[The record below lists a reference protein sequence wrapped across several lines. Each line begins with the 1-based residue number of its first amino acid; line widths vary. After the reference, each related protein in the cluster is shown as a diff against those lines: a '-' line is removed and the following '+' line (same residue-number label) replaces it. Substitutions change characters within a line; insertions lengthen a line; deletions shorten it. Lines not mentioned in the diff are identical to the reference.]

1 MNERCSAHSEPHFV
15 FDMTRPLGVQR
26 VKNPMSLAEICRKI
40 DNKKYAEDPEKSIKL
55 FLRDLA
61 LIESNC
67 KRFNKVKEAT

>member
-1 MNERCSAHSEPHFV
+1 M
-15 FDMTRPLGVQR
+15 QR